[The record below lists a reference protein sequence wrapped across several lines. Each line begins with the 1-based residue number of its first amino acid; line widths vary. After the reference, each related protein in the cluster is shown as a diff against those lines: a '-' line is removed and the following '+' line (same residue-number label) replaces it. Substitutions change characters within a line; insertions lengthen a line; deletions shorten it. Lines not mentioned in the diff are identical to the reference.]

1 MTLNDQA
8 GVLDRILANR
18 ELHSLFQ
25 PIVSL
30 SERRILGYEALI
42 RGASN
47 TPLQSPLPLYAT
59 ARQAGRLSEL
69 EIAARQQSCQTFREL
84 ALDGLLFLNVCP
96 ETLLEPAHQSGQ
108 TLKLLQRLG
117 LSPAQVVI
125 ELTEQAPIDDFA
137 LLATALH
144 HYRAM
149 GFSIALDDLGAGYS
163 SLRRWSELRP
173 DFVKIDRHF
182 IESIHRDA
190 VKREFVGSILKMAEA
205 SRAQV
210 IAEGIET
217 HEELSTLASMG
228 VDLVQGYLLGRP
240 TAAPP
245 REIQTLLPVME
256 VRSSEL
262 AEESTTVASLRVEQV
277 AVGQD
282 MLIPEVL
289 ERFRLQPSLNTL
301 AVVDEDDR
309 PVGIVHH
316 HELSSALLKPFAHEV
331 FARKPIARLM
341 SQDFL
346 ATESGQ
352 SLQQVSRLLTARA
365 RQRIEEDFIITEG
378 GRYVGVGRVMDVLR
392 LITEQR
398 IQQAKHANPLTQL
411 PGNVPIQQC
420 LTRLLDQQREAVVCY
435 VDIDGFKPFN
445 DLYGYAKGDEVLLC
459 LAQTLSERLDPQQDF
474 VGHIGG
480 DDFLVVLGSADWRR
494 RLNGLMAAFQERCRH
509 FYRSEHLEAGCF
521 LAYDRDGRRR
531 EYPLLSLSLGVVE
544 LDREAGQRVDA
555 SGVAALA
562 SEAKRN
568 AKMVPGYSLH
578 LMRA

>member
-1 MTLNDQA
+1 
-8 GVLDRILANR
+8 
-18 ELHSLFQ
+18 
-25 PIVSL
+25 
-30 SERRILGYEALI
+30 
-42 RGASN
+42 
-47 TPLQSPLPLYAT
+47 
-59 ARQAGRLSEL
+59 
-69 EIAARQQSCQTFREL
+69 
-84 ALDGLLFLNVCP
+84 
-96 ETLLEPAHQSGQ
+96 
-108 TLKLLQRLG
+108 
-117 LSPAQVVI
+117 
-125 ELTEQAPIDDFA
+125 
-137 LLATALH
+137 
-144 HYRAM
+144 M

-398 IQQAKHANPLTQL
+398 IQQAKHANP
-411 PGNVPIQQC
+411 PHP
-420 LTRLLDQQREAVVCY
+420 
-435 VDIDGFKPFN
+435 
-445 DLYGYAKGDEVLLC
+445 
-459 LAQTLSERLDPQQDF
+459 
-474 VGHIGG
+474 
-480 DDFLVVLGSADWRR
+480 
-494 RLNGLMAAFQERCRH
+494 AAR
-509 FYRSEHLEAGCF
+509 
-521 LAYDRDGRRR
+521 
-531 EYPLLSLSLGVVE
+531 
-544 LDREAGQRVDA
+544 
-555 SGVAALA
+555 
-562 SEAKRN
+562 
-568 AKMVPGYSLH
+568 
-578 LMRA
+578 